1 MMDAKQL
8 HLTEAVGERLAALG
22 WAGDDPRVRDA
33 APTAARGHNL
43 AVVAPPAPAYGAPA
57 LAGLVSRL
65 AANPPDGPALLL
77 CPEAELDVWSGLLSA
92 LLRGTDLRLEVARGA
107 ARGARRLGS
116 GALCLLVAPPE
127 ALSALT

>member
-1 MMDAKQL
+1 MIDAEQL
-8 HLTEAVGERLAALG
+8 HLTQPVGESLAALG

-33 APTAARGHNL
+33 VPTAARGHNL

-77 CPEAELDVWSGLLSA
+77 CPEAELDVWSGLVGGLV
-92 LLRGTDLRLEVARGA
+92 RGTHLRLEVARGA
-107 ARGARRLGS
+107 TRAGRRLRS
-116 GALCLLVAPPE
+116 GALNLLV
-127 ALSALT
+127 